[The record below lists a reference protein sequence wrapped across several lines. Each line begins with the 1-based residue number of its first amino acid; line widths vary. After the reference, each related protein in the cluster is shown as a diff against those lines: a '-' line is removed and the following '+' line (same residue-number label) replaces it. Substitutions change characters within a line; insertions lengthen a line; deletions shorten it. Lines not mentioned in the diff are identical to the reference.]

1 MNPSEEAAAALKAM
15 QDDIYRERIL
25 RARRQTL
32 AERLADVFELSN
44 GVFARMHEGAMWQAG
59 VTDPEEGWRIVRK
72 RLNRLQQVQDFGR
85 FSCEKL
91 EAVP

>member
-15 QDDIYRERIL
+15 QDDIYREKIL
-25 RARRQTL
+25 RARKQTL

-44 GVFARMHEGAMWQAG
+44 AVFARMHEGAMWQAG
-59 VTDPEEGWRIVRK
+59 ITDPEEGWRIVRK

-85 FSCEKL
+85 FSYEKS
-91 EAVP
+91 EALP